1 MAGYWICVQ
10 FSSTKTVDVD
20 RKPHCNLVGCA
31 TETTCPSDLASP
43 SAFAADPSLVWEF
56 YHYRREVMLSKDP
69 NAAHA
74 AIAAFEERAAA
85 EGRQCVVVT
94 QNIDELHR
102 RAGTAD
108 LVELH
113 GSLFRTMCTRCGV
126 VENNYDSPI
135 CEALRVGSTRSN
147 DHFTRTRFALR

>member
-1 MAGYWICVQ
+1 MDPRRAALFAVTSLGARR
-10 FSSTKTVDVD
+10 KT
-20 RKPHCNLVGCA
+20 A
-31 TETTCPSDLASP
+31 CPADLASP

-85 EGRQCVVVT
+85 EGRECVVVT

-113 GSLFRTMCTRCGV
+113 GSLFRTMCTRCGA

-135 CEALRVGSTRSN
+135 CEALRVRTYTMAFLQRTDASLRSGG
-147 DHFTRTRFALR
+147 FA